1 MKTSYSKKRIRTGV
15 VINYFGLAGSVVIWE
30 FCINS
35 HGSTIMI
42 IAGIISIILLLSSL
56 ILTYFTTRIWQ
67 FNHIPVSKLDERE
80 LQITSFALRYA
91 YGIFTVIA
99 VFTFYLYSLIG
110 LQVSVILAGGMLY
123 FSHILP
129 ASIIA
134 WTGKIT

>member
-30 FCINS
+30 FCSNS
-35 HGSTIMI
+35 HWSNTMI
-42 IAGIISIILLLSSL
+42 IAGIVSFILLLSSL

-67 FNHIPVSKLDERE
+67 FNHMPVSKLDERE
-80 LQITSFALRYA
+80 LQITSHSLRYA

-99 VFTFYLYSLIG
+99 VVTFYLYSLAE

-134 WTGKIT
+134 WTVK

>member
-1 MKTSYSKKRIRTGV
+1 MKTTYSKKRIRIGV
-15 VINYFGLAGSVVIWE
+15 VINYFGLTGSVVIWE
-30 FCINS
+30 LCSNS
-35 HGSTIMI
+35 HWNNTMI
-42 IAGIISIILLLSSL
+42 IAGIISFILLLSSL
-56 ILTYFTTRIWQ
+56 VPTYFTTRIWQ

-99 VFTFYLYSLIG
+99 VITFYLYSLTG

-123 FSHILP
+123 FAHILP

-134 WTGKIT
+134 WNGK